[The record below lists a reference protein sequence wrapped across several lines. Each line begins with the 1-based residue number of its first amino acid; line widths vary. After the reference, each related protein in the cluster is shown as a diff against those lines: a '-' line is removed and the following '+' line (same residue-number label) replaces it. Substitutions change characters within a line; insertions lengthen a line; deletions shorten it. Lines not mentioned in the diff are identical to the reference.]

1 MVMSDD
7 PFDDPI
13 IEATAHGVAHTTG
26 GSNSFQAFLMT
37 FVGIPLAIWGGYNYL
52 LSQWEEDEQRKRRL
66 RNERREVEKK
76 REEEAND
83 TEETLHGEPVETVED
98 VFVPDDEDKGAN
110 VNENCDGDEDEEE
123 EKPREPPL
131 HPEIAYAQS
140 VKLQD
145 KQSLADQ
152 GSKDAFVIENTPA
165 GLIAMGYDFAEKRW
179 IYWANNTPHFRVL
192 DTVARVYAN
201 THNRQELYIPPAVA
215 DAANAEAEKQAA
227 DQEGEGNLEK
237 IADDGKA
244 SLFIEP
250 TPEGAAKKPTP
261 DNMYVA
267 NCFKRQGMLSELRF
281 IPEGPREEPKKTS
294 YADFLSKRNAVI

>member
-76 REEEAND
+76 REEEANH
-83 TEETLHGEPVETVED
+83 TEETLHGEPVENVEED
-98 VFVPDDEDKGAN
+98 FVPDVDDEG
-110 VNENCDGDEDEEE
+110 EEAEAE
-123 EKPREPPL
+123 EQRKPPL
-131 HPEIAYAQS
+131 HPEIVYARS
-140 VKLQD
+140 VELQE
-145 KQSLADQ
+145 KQPLTDQ
-152 GSKDAFVIENTPA
+152 GPKDAFVIENTPT
-165 GLIAMGYDFAEKRW
+165 GLIAMGYDFEQNRW

-227 DQEGEGNLEK
+227 EQEGELEK
-237 IADDGKA
+237 IAQDSKA

-250 TPEGAAKKPTP
+250 TPVGAAEKPKP
-261 DNMYVA
+261 DKMHVA

-281 IPEGPREEPKKTS
+281 LPEGPREAPKKTS
-294 YADFLSKRNAVI
+294 YADFLSKQNAAI